1 MPSNL
6 YQTLEDRSNV
16 DYVEE
21 NGPFICKRGDAWLG
35 IGYYYWD
42 TFVDNAHLWGKKI
55 YQQNDK
61 DYIICLSKVDFN
73 NDNIYDLDNA
83 KTLLEFNT
91 LAKALSKT
99 YPDKNITV
107 AVVLEQLKQSREFT
121 YKAIRARA
129 VDDMNGYKQK
139 ISFKVGHIAYLDTC
153 PHIQV
158 CILDKTFIGNDNF
171 KVIFPLEYSED
182 YVGIFS

>member
-21 NGPFICKRGDAWLG
+21 NGPFICKRKDAWLG

-42 TFVDNAHLWGKKI
+42 TFIDNAHLWGNKI
-55 YQQNDK
+55 YENHYK

-73 NDNIYDLDNA
+73 HENIYDLENP
-83 KTLLEFNT
+83 NT
-91 LAKALSKT
+91 LHEFKILEKVLSET

-107 AVVLEQLKQSREFT
+107 AVVLEQLKQSQEFT

-129 VDDMNGYKQK
+129 VDDMNSPKQK
-139 ISFKVGHIAYLDTC
+139 IPFRINHTAYLDTC

-158 CILDKTFIGNDNF
+158 CILNKAFIGKDNF
-171 KVIFPLEYSED
+171 KVIFPPEYSEN
-182 YVGIFS
+182 YTI

>member
-6 YQTLEDRSNV
+6 YQTLEDQSNV

-21 NGPFICKRGDAWLG
+21 NGPFICKRRDAWLG

-42 TFVDNAHLWGKKI
+42 TFVGNAHLWGKKI
-55 YQQNDK
+55 YNSNNK
-61 DYIICLSKVDFN
+61 DYIICLSKVEFN
-73 NDNIYDLDNA
+73 NENIYDLDSPNI
-83 KTLLEFNT
+83 LFEFQVLE
-91 LAKALSKT
+91 KKLSEI

-121 YKAIRARA
+121 YKAIRAR
-129 VDDMNGYKQK
+129 VVSDMNCSKQK
-139 ISFKVGHIAYLDTC
+139 IPFKTGHIAYLDTS

-158 CILDKTFIGNDNF
+158 CILDKTFVGNDNF
-171 KVIFPLEYSED
+171 KVIFPSEYSEG
-182 YVGIFS
+182 YAI